1 MPVMDGLT
9 ALKNNGECPTT
20 VIMISSITTEG
31 AQATIKA
38 LELGAVDFIPKELSY
53 VSVSIS
59 NIREDLIS
67 KIKEFVRQR
76 SLKDRQEELELY
88 AVCASSKRLT
98 SVQKFPA
105 WL

>member
-1 MPVMDGLT
+1 M
-9 ALKNNGECPTT
+9 AECPTT

-59 NIREDLIS
+59 NIKEDLIS
-67 KIKEFVRQR
+67 KSKR
-76 SLKDRQEELELY
+76 
-88 AVCASSKRLT
+88 VCAPKVFERRLRRIRDSMPSAPPPKRLT
-98 SVQKFPA
+98 SVIKKFPGLVIKL
-105 WL
+105 WQ